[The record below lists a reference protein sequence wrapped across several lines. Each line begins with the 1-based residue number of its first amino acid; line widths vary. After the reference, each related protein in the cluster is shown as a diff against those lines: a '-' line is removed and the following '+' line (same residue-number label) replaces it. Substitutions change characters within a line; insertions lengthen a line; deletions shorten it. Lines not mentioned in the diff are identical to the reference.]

1 MNNKGQ
7 IIITD
12 ILLYLIVLTII
23 LSLIVY
29 ATNTINQDQV
39 SRVNNKEI
47 QQLLEDNMETL
58 TKTSGTPS
66 NWEDQSLNRIEIV
79 GLKSE
84 KNQQIS
90 YEKLTRLKNNKQL
103 LNNYFPDSIQYSLTL
118 YPKDN
123 PNNQILI
130 AGQSRLTKTQVQSK
144 NTQVIIDYG
153 YRIIP
158 VNNGDTNM
166 TCPYNHDNQWKCKS
180 ITISK
185 TLLDGGKYYIITDA
199 NTQYII
205 SNTYSQN
212 ITGQTDDKTC
222 INRQLEQLLTNQNQT
237 IYIHTKTDTN
247 NTCIVYDANNRE
259 EYLENVIK
267 PEVYVLNMKIA
278 T

>member
-58 TKTSGTPS
+58 TKTIGTPS
-66 NWEDQSLNRIEIV
+66 NWEDQSINRIEIV

-90 YEKLTRLKNNKQL
+90 YEKLVRLKNNKQL

-118 YPKDN
+118 YPKNN
-123 PNNQILI
+123 PNNEILI

-158 VNNGDTNM
+158 VNNEDTNT

-222 INRQLEQLLTNQNQT
+222 INQQLEQLLTNQNQT